1 MLIFLSCF
9 RNDNNN
15 KSKLTNINQF
25 VNVFFYNRIIYI
37 SITTTHLLSIARRFF
52 SRFICTFTLNLRTKL
67 CQLCELNQREK
78 KVAKMGLKENEM
90 YACVLGEKAISIQR
104 VRTQEESVGVRKNT
118 NTHKISD
125 RNRNDKCKQ
134 ARLCTH

>member
-25 VNVFFYNRIIYI
+25 VNVLFTIASYTFQLQPRTFFPL
-37 SITTTHLLSIARRFF
+37 HADFF
-52 SRFICTFTLNLRTKL
+52 RAFTLNLRTKL

-90 YACVLGEKAISIQR
+90 YACVLGEKAISI
-104 VRTQEESVGVRKNT
+104 
-118 NTHKISD
+118 
-125 RNRNDKCKQ
+125 
-134 ARLCTH
+134 